1 MTEFQE
7 SLGMPSSDL
16 TFHSKREER
25 EPNSTT
31 VTGQF
36 IFFLH
41 TGLKKCKNY
50 NHTEY
55 DLKINWHVS

>member
-36 IFFLH
+36 IFFS
-41 TGLKKCKNY
+41 TQVSKNVKTTIIL
-50 NHTEY
+50 NM
-55 DLKINWHVS
+55 I

>member
-1 MTEFQE
+1 MPLNNDRVSE
-7 SLGMPSSDL
+7 SLGPSSDL

-41 TGLKKCKNY
+41 RSQKM
-50 NHTEY
+50 
-55 DLKINWHVS
+55 